1 MRLQKYM
8 AKAGVASRRESEEII
23 QSGAVRVNGKVVDTP
38 GYKIDV
44 QNDVVQVNNT
54 IIKTEEKKYYILNK
68 PRGYLCTAKDTHD
81 RKTVFDIVKTKERLH
96 TIGRLDKETE
106 GLIILTNDGELTQRL
121 THPKYKIDKTYRAV
135 VNGTINKDAI
145 KNLEKGVVIEG
156 YRTAPAKVRCVE
168 SGKTQSV
175 IEIIIHEGKKR
186 QVRLMCKAVGY
197 PVIQLQ
203 RIAVGNIST
212 GNLAVGKYR
221 LLTVEEI
228 KYLKGEKNVNNKLS

>member
-1 MRLQKYM
+1 M
-8 AKAGVASRRESEEII
+8 AIAGVASRRESEKII

-44 QNDVVQVNNT
+44 QNDVVQVNDA

-68 PRGYLCTAKDTHD
+68 PSGYLCTAKDTHD

-121 THPKYKIDKTYRAV
+121 THPKYKIDKIYRAV
-135 VNGTINKDAI
+135 VNGAINKAAI

-186 QVRLMCKAVGY
+186 QVRLMCKAVGF
-197 PVIQLQ
+197 PVIQLK

-212 GNLAVGKYR
+212 GNLGVGKYR
-221 LLTVEEI
+221 LLTEEEI